1 MSIMAIMRTHYA
13 SGITPEMGGDTV
25 TVTGWV
31 HEIRDLGGICFLVLR
46 DREGFMQVTMVK
58 KKTDPDLF
66 DMGRRLNR
74 ESVVLVTG
82 VVKEANQAPNGYEI
96 IPESVDM
103 LSEAESP
110 LPMDVTEK
118 VGADI
123 DTRLDSRFIDLR
135 RRTTLAVF
143 VIRNHALKAV
153 RDFLANEEF
162 IEIHT
167 PKVVAAATEGGTAL
181 FPITYFNR
189 EAFLNQSPQLYKQIM
204 MAAGF
209 DRVSEIGA
217 IFRAEE
223 HDTLRHLNEATSIDI
238 EASFMDHSDVMG
250 ILERLVHDVY
260 ENVSRQC
267 VPQLEALGIELTIP
281 KLPFRRLTYDDALAV
296 AHQQGHEIEWGD
308 DFGTVAERAVG
319 NAVGEHYFITD
330 WPLHIKPYYTHPRE
344 DDSRYSKSF
353 DLMHPRM
360 ELASG
365 SQRIHSHSLLR
376 QRIAACGLDPDGF
389 DFYLKAFRYGMPPHA
404 GWGLGA
410 DRLVM
415 TMLDVENIRDV
426 VLFPRDRKRL
436 SP

>member
-1 MSIMAIMRTHYA
+1 
-13 SGITPEMGGDTV
+13 MGGDTV

-58 KKTDPDLF
+58 KKTDPELF

-74 ESVVLVTG
+74 ESVVMVTG

-96 IPESVDM
+96 IPRSVDM

-153 RDFLANEEF
+153 RDFLVNEEF

-181 FPITYFNR
+181 FPITYFIR

-204 MAAGF
+204 MSAGF
-209 DRVSEIGA
+209 DRV
-217 IFRAEE
+217 
-223 HDTLRHLNEATSIDI
+223 
-238 EASFMDHSDVMG
+238 
-250 ILERLVHDVY
+250 
-260 ENVSRQC
+260 
-267 VPQLEALGIELTIP
+267 
-281 KLPFRRLTYDDALAV
+281 
-296 AHQQGHEIEWGD
+296 
-308 DFGTVAERAVG
+308 
-319 NAVGEHYFITD
+319 
-330 WPLHIKPYYTHPRE
+330 
-344 DDSRYSKSF
+344 
-353 DLMHPRM
+353 
-360 ELASG
+360 
-365 SQRIHSHSLLR
+365 
-376 QRIAACGLDPDGF
+376 
-389 DFYLKAFRYGMPPHA
+389 
-404 GWGLGA
+404 
-410 DRLVM
+410 
-415 TMLDVENIRDV
+415 
-426 VLFPRDRKRL
+426 
-436 SP
+436 